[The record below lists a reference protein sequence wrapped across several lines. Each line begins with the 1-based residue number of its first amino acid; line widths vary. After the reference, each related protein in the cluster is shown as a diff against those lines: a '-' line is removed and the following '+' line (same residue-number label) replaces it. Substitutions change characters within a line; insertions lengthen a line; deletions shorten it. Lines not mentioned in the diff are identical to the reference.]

1 MNVHAWGEDT
11 PPRWGGHKRVRSV
24 GRGSVASWAWPATPE
39 RARTHVV
46 RRDGDG
52 LQQVFVDASG
62 RRRRRLR
69 RLAYVVGMLAV
80 VLIAVL
86 WLSQYGGQVGPV
98 R

>member
-1 MNVHAWGEDT
+1 MGRAQARPLG
-11 PPRWGGHKRVRSV
+11 RARV
-24 GRGSVASWAWPATPE
+24 GRVMGVAATPD

>member
-1 MNVHAWGEDT
+1 MG
-11 PPRWGGHKRVRSV
+11 
-24 GRGSVASWAWPATPE
+24 VAKTPE
-39 RARTHVV
+39 RARTQVV

-69 RLAYVVGMLAV
+69 RLAYVVGMVAV

>member
-1 MNVHAWGEDT
+1 MG
-11 PPRWGGHKRVRSV
+11 
-24 GRGSVASWAWPATPE
+24 VAATPE
-39 RARTHVV
+39 RARTQVV
-46 RRDGDG
+46 RRDGDR

-69 RLAYVVGMLAV
+69 RVAYVVGMLAV

>member
-1 MNVHAWGEDT
+1 MG
-11 PPRWGGHKRVRSV
+11 
-24 GRGSVASWAWPATPE
+24 VAATPE

-46 RRDGDG
+46 RRAGDG
-52 LQQVFVDASG
+52 LQQVFVDTSG

-69 RLAYVVGMLAV
+69 RLAYIVGMLAV